1 MSDNHLENCRKRKIW
16 QAERENNFWH
26 FPHFCWQCKILISP
40 CNLHVSCCM
49 RWPKKILNKESHLN
63 EDRQKTPKSDEDA
76 PVCLVPGAYFHFNS
90 FWSEIILKIYLAWC
104 KQEILSGSDLT
115 VSYFWPVMFPSSHNL
130 QKGRIVRS
138 YDRRWWN
145 WIRVLFA
152 RGRLVDSEDFQQL
165 SQPE

>member
-1 MSDNHLENCRKRKIW
+1 MLTFSTFC
-16 QAERENNFWH
+16 WH
-26 FPHFCWQCKILISP
+26 FPHFCWHFQHFSGNARFWYHLVISMWVVVCAGQRRFWTRKAIWTRIAKKHPSRMRMPLCAWYQVHTFILI
-40 CNLHVSCCM
+40 LFGL
-49 RWPKKILNKESHLN
+49 KL
-63 EDRQKTPKSDEDA
+63 
-76 PVCLVPGAYFHFNS
+76 
-90 FWSEIILKIYLAWC
+90 ILKIYLAWC

-165 SQPE
+165 SQPEEG

>member
-1 MSDNHLENCRKRKIW
+1 MIITLKIAGNGRSDKLREKTTSDIFHIFAGNARFWYHLVISMWVVVCAGQRRFWTRKAIW
-16 QAERENNFWH
+16 TRIAKKHPSRMRMPLCAWYQVHTF
-26 FPHFCWQCKILISP
+26 ILI
-40 CNLHVSCCM
+40 LFGL
-49 RWPKKILNKESHLN
+49 KL
-63 EDRQKTPKSDEDA
+63 
-76 PVCLVPGAYFHFNS
+76 
-90 FWSEIILKIYLAWC
+90 ILKIYLAWC

-152 RGRLVDSEDFQQL
+152 LGSWTQKT
-165 SQPE
+165 SSNWAN

>member
-1 MSDNHLENCRKRKIW
+1 MSDNHLENCRKWKIW

-115 VSYFWPVMFPSSHNL
+115 VSYFWPVTYFPAVTTC
-130 QKGRIVRS
+130 KKIGS

-145 WIRVLFA
+145 WNRYLARVLFA
-152 RGRLVDSEDFQQL
+152 NSEAFQQL
-165 SQPE
+165 S